1 MNAQNWHSEAS
12 LMLSLPSVTC
22 HYLLMK
28 THTRVRTH
36 THIYY
41 EQQANYCQ
49 HKVDTLL
56 QQLLS
61 PFAAF
66 CPQPVVDEVSV
77 RDRPA
82 AWSDTMHSKLSLID
96 KLTEYKHQTKM

>member
-28 THTRVRTH
+28 THTRAH
-36 THIYY
+36 THIHY

-49 HKVDTLL
+49 VDILL

-61 PFAAF
+61 TFAAF
-66 CPQPVVDEVSV
+66 CPQPVDEVSV

-82 AWSDTMHSKLSLID
+82 AWSDAMHSKLSVID